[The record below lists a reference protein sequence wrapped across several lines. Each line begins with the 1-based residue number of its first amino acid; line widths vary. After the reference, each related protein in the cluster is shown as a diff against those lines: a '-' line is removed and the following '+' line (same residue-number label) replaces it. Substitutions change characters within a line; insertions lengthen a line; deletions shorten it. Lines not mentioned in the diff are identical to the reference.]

1 MIRWFTLLF
10 FAAFSLGKAQN
21 FSEKFQSYLQVRDT
35 LRMDTLLHQ
44 WRKESPEDPER
55 FVCAF
60 NYQMHMAFVHWE
72 KRKDS
77 LVMYKALPTLDSGLQ
92 RFPRRLDM
100 YLGKAYVYQQ
110 MHLTE
115 PFLQT
120 CQSLLEQ
127 GKASKQGWQWNH
139 GQPVSHAEDII
150 TQAFHEY
157 MDQTDERTLQLKIGE
172 LLLKYYPNHP
182 PTTIRVAELHF
193 QVKNWDTGIKLLEK
207 ARKAHPGHPEIAL
220 RLGIAYAETG
230 KLKEAEKM
238 FNMAIEYGFG
248 PTADEA
254 AERLKSL
261 RP

>member
-1 MIRWFTLLF
+1 
-10 FAAFSLGKAQN
+10 
-21 FSEKFQSYLQVRDT
+21 
-35 LRMDTLLHQ
+35 MDTLLHQ
-44 WRKESPEDPER
+44 WRKESPEDAER

-60 NYQMHMAFVHWE
+60 NYQMHMAFVHWD

-77 LVMYKALPTLDSGLQ
+77 LVLQRALPTLDSGLQ
-92 RFPRRLDM
+92 RYPRRLDM

-110 MHLTE
+110 MNLQE
-115 PFLQT
+115 PFLKT
-120 CQSLLEQ
+120 CESLLEQ
-127 GKASKQGWQWNH
+127 GRATKQAWQWNH
-139 GQPVSHAEDII
+139 GKPVPNAEDMI

-157 MDQTDERTLQLKIGE
+157 MDQSNDRALQMQLGQ
-172 LLLKYYPNHP
+172 LLLRYYPNHP
-182 PTTIRVAELHF
+182 PTVIRVAELGF
-193 QVKNWDTGIKLLEK
+193 QVKDWANGIKWLEK

-238 FNMAIEYGFG
+238 FQMAIEYGFG

-254 AERLKSL
+254 AERLKGL